1 MKKNKKGFV
10 LVESIV
16 AAVFVMAFSTF
27 LIANL
32 LPLVGEYEKSLK
44 FDTVDAKYDAHL
56 IRKMFLMEDKCR
68 MNSILSFDGISGDT
82 PKFYYFV
89 GDEICDYLIDQN
101 ICRKLLSKDFLDVK
115 EMVVTE
121 YTGSSLK
128 LADGDYKYEFS
139 NELQEYIKFMPVYG
153 SGAYDFYQINDRLIV
168 VFNDGRITNIEILK
182 NYNGHTC

>member
-56 IRKMFLMEDKCR
+56 IRKIFFLLMEYLEILLSFIISLEMR
-68 MNSILSFDGISGDT
+68 FAIILSIKIFVENYYLRIS
-82 PKFYYFV
+82 
-89 GDEICDYLIDQN
+89 
-101 ICRKLLSKDFLDVK
+101 
-115 EMVVTE
+115 
-121 YTGSSLK
+121 
-128 LADGDYKYEFS
+128 
-139 NELQEYIKFMPVYG
+139 
-153 SGAYDFYQINDRLIV
+153 
-168 VFNDGRITNIEILK
+168 
-182 NYNGHTC
+182 